1 MYNFGYKSNNKV
13 PGTEFETGAMH
24 ALDIPFKFYNVET
37 GMPGTKP
44 NRFEAAKNMTELWT
58 SFARTG
64 KPVAA
69 GQPDWPAYSLQNRP
83 TYRIDVQCSVINNRF
98 GAERE
103 MWEKVLK

>member
-1 MYNFGYKSNNKV
+1 
-13 PGTEFETGAMH
+13 MH
-24 ALDIPFKFYNVET
+24 ALDIPFKFYNVDS
-37 GMPGTKP
+37 GWPGTRP
-44 NRFEAAKNMTELWT
+44 ERYDAAKNMTALWT

-69 GQPDWPAYSLQNRP
+69 GQPEWQAYNLVTRP
-83 TYRIDVQCSVINNRF
+83 TYRIDAQCRVINNRF